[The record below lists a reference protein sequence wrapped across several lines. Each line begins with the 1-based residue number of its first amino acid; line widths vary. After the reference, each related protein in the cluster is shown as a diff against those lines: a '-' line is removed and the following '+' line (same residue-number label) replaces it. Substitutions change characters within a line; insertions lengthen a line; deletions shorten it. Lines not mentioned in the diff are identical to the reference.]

1 MSVKTLS
8 RRDAV
13 KRVVAYFGLMPV
25 PAGGVARLAKANPGG
40 RQSWCTSY
48 GWPVGPTLKTKPR
61 PDVPGGFR
69 SGHEIAGRHPERRSF
84 G

>member
-25 PAGGVARLAKANPGG
+25 PAGGVARLAKANTGG

-48 GWPVGPTLKTKPR
+48 GWPVGPTLKT
-61 PDVPGGFR
+61 
-69 SGHEIAGRHPERRSF
+69 
-84 G
+84 